1 MVCDAAAPAC
11 VSRRWASRIVGAW
24 FVLGSPHAQAHQ
36 AHQAHQAANHGAD
49 ITDGL
54 MQFLTSVE
62 FPLGTIA
69 LGLFAAQRG
78 RDAVAWSVIALPI
91 GLIVGA
97 MAAPFAAMGPG
108 VVIGNLA
115 AIAILGLAVA
125 LSVPVPAV
133 VLPIAAFLL
142 GIGQGFASTGT
153 MPGGALPEL
162 FLLGVVVA
170 GLLCLVVATALA
182 WKADAPWQRVAVRA
196 LGSWIGAIGL
206 MVLGLHLAT

>member
-1 MVCDAAAPAC
+1 MVFDAATPAC
-11 VSRRWASRIVGAW
+11 VSRCWPSRIVGAW

-36 AHQAHQAANHGAD
+36 AAIHGTD
-49 ITDGL
+49 FTDGL

-69 LGLFAAQRG
+69 LGLFAAQHG

-91 GLIVGA
+91 GLIAGA
-97 MAAPFAAMGPG
+97 IAAPFAAMGPG
-108 VVIGNLA
+108 VVIANLA

-125 LSVPVPAV
+125 LAVPVPAF

-142 GIGQGFASTGT
+142 GIGQGFPNTGT
-153 MPGGALPEL
+153 MPSGALPEL

-170 GLLCLVVATALA
+170 ALLSLVGATALA
-182 WKADAPWQRVAVRA
+182 WKAQTPWQRVAVRA
-196 LGSWIGAIGL
+196 LGSWISAIGL
-206 MVLGLHLAT
+206 MVLGLQLAA